1 MSPIAEKKVV
11 EEHFDE
17 IAKNYDYWKKKN
29 WYYYA
34 TIKAHLSRIV
44 PPQASVLEVG
54 CGTGAILNSLNPSR
68 GVGIDIS
75 SEMVKLASQK
85 FPQHTFIHSPIED
98 LKLDEKFDY
107 IIMVDVVDHVYDV
120 MSVFENLYRFCKPTT
135 QIILTTINPWWDPI
149 LHVMEKIG
157 AKMPEGPHNF
167 IEKRNL
173 GKMIEL
179 LDFSISYSGY
189 MLLFPK
195 HIPLLSFLANS
206 LGTRI
211 GILNKFSSV
220 QHMIIQ
226 PVSKNETNLNYGCS
240 VIIPCYNEAGNIEE
254 AIRRI
259 PRMGK
264 YTEII
269 VVNDGSKDNTAQ
281 VVRGLEKE
289 FPNLKLI
296 DYSPNRG
303 KGQAVQAGFDAAT
316 QEVIMIL
323 DADIST
329 PPEELPRFFNPINQG
344 RCQFVNGTRMVYPM
358 EEQAMRMAN
367 LFGNKLFG
375 FTMSFITQ
383 QHLTDTLCGT
393 KALLK
398 KDYLRM
404 SWGLDKWGDFDLLF
418 GAAKIGSK
426 IMEVP
431 VHYLSRKSGESKMKA
446 FQHGMHLMRAC
457 WLGFREL
464 VFYSERK

>member
-1 MSPIAEKKVV
+1 MPIAGKEAV

-17 IAKNYDYWKKKN
+17 VAKNYDYWKKKN
-29 WYYYA
+29 WYYYSS
-34 TIKAHLSRIV
+34 IKSYISRIV
-44 PPQASVLEVG
+44 PEGASVLEVG
-54 CGTGAILNSLNPSR
+54 CGTGQILDSLKPSR

-75 SEMVKLASQK
+75 GEMIKLASQK

-98 LKLDEKFDY
+98 LSINEKFDY

-120 MSVFENLYRFCKPTT
+120 MSVFENLSRFCKPTT
-135 QIILTTINPWWDPI
+135 QIILTTVNPWWEPI
-149 LHVMEKIG
+149 LNVMEKFG

-167 IEKRNL
+167 IEKGNL
-173 GKMIEL
+173 SKMIEL
-179 LDFSISYSGY
+179 LDFSVSYSGY

-195 HIPLLSFLANS
+195 YIPVLSFLANS
-206 LGTRI
+206 LGTRLWL
-211 GILNKFSSV
+211 LNKFSCV
-220 QHMIIQ
+220 QSMIIQ
-226 PVSKNETNLNYGCS
+226 PKSKNEINLNYGCS
-240 VIIPCYNEAGNIEE
+240 VVIPCYNEAGNIE
-254 AIRRI
+254 AAVRRI
-259 PRMGK
+259 PAMGR

-281 VVRGLEKE
+281 VVRGLEKD

-303 KGQAVQAGFDAAT
+303 KGQAVKAGFDAST
-316 QEVIMIL
+316 QEVVMIL

-358 EEQAMRMAN
+358 EQEAMRTAN
-367 LFGNKLFG
+367 LLGNKIFG
-375 FTMSFITQ
+375 LIMTFITQ

-398 KDYLRM
+398 KDYGRM
-404 SWGLDKWGDFDLLF
+404 TWGKDKWGDFDLLF

-426 IMEVP
+426 IAEVP

-446 FQHGMHLMRAC
+446 FRHGLHLLSAC
-457 WLGFREL
+457 LRGFREL
-464 VFYSERK
+464 VFYSREQ